1 MGLRVGDDGV
11 APGDSRPAAGVD
23 VQGQE
28 PAGLRGG
35 GVEVAVPGHG
45 EPCGVVLLGHP
56 HLGATPVTVGSEHR
70 AKLLRLALALGAQ
83 CAGGEAFPERFA
95 RGQRPRPEHLD
106 CDRVVFH
113 RLPSPGVSRLVVDGD
128 GVAVGLGE
136 GEGPPE
142 RGDGDRDTGLAQLVV
157 QGLGVI
163 GVQPQRHP
171 VPGPRRRR
179 VQVDT
184 GQRFAEGE
192 GDGGW
197 CRTTAPGG
205 LAGIRRRPRRVS

>member
-83 CAGGEAFPERFA
+83 CSGVKPSQNVLLVANDHGPSTSTAIVWCFIVCPPPAFHA
-95 RGQRPRPEHLD
+95 WSWM
-106 CDRVVFH
+106 V
-113 RLPSPGVSRLVVDGD
+113 
-128 GVAVGLGE
+128 
-136 GEGPPE
+136 
-142 RGDGDRDTGLAQLVV
+142 
-157 QGLGVI
+157 
-163 GVQPQRHP
+163 
-171 VPGPRRRR
+171 
-179 VQVDT
+179 
-184 GQRFAEGE
+184 
-192 GDGGW
+192 
-197 CRTTAPGG
+197 TA
-205 LAGIRRRPRRVS
+205 